1 MGLRRSDAEYDRR
14 MDMNGDGIINWA
26 DFIIL
31 TRHIE
36 RDASS
41 QSDSGS

>member
-1 MGLRRSDAEYDRR
+1 MREYDRR

-41 QSDSGS
+41 QGGGGSGG